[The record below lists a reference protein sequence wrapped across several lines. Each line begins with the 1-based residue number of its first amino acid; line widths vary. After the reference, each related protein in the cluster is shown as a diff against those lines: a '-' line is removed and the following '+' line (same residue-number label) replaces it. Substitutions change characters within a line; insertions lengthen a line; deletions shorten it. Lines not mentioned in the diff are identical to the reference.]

1 MNVLITGASR
11 GIGLAAAKR
20 LCAKGH
26 NVGLFDIDVP
36 ELSNALKDKV
46 FKKAIKSDCVLHGHL
61 DVTSPEDWDSAIEQ
75 MQDSFGGIDVLI
87 NNAGILITGEL
98 PDTDLNKQL
107 MLVDINC
114 KGILIGTHKVAQ
126 VMAGNSGDRKADR
139 NNGCKIINLSSASA
153 IYGQPEI
160 APYSASKFFVRG
172 LTEGL
177 NIEFAARGIKV
188 VDVMPLWVKTDMTQ
202 GVEVTSINRLG
213 MHLTADDVA
222 KTLFKLATTPNR
234 KLSKVHYPVGLPA
247 KVFEGL
253 AQVTPSGIT
262 RWMNE
267 KIGA

>member
-1 MNVLITGASR
+1 MNILITGASR

-20 LCAKGH
+20 LCTKGH

-36 ELSNALKDKV
+36 ELGQALKDKA
-46 FKKAIKSDCVLHGHL
+46 FKKAIKSDCILHGHL
-61 DVTSPEDWDSAIEQ
+61 DVTNPEDWDSAIEQ

-98 PDTDLNKQL
+98 PDTDLSKQL

-126 VMAGNSGDRKADR
+126 IMNADSSDKKNS
-139 NNGCKIINLSSASA
+139 CKIINLSSASA
-153 IYGQPEI
+153 IYGQPEL

-202 GVEVTSINRLG
+202 GVDVTSINRLG

-222 KTLFKLATTPNR
+222 KTLFKLAVAPNR
-234 KLSKVHYPVGLPA
+234 KVTKVHYPVGLPA

-253 AQVTPSGIT
+253 AQVTPASIT